1 MKRKVNINREKPSAE
16 EIRGRKDFHS
26 VLQQYQRS
34 AGTGGAPKSFFRSAG
49 FMGTAVALVLAS
61 VSVWAYLNY
70 SNSTVSNPL
79 PETKHIS
86 TTSSSTTDNAVAS
99 VSATPVKMHVA
110 PPLQNLDIPYQN
122 YKMDA
127 SKGGEFKSK
136 SGSRI
141 RIPRNAF
148 ADAKGTPLKGEVE
161 LRFRELKDPVD
172 FFLGGIPMSYDSAGV
187 RHQFESAGMIEL
199 LGYKDLKPVY
209 IIPGKKVEVDL
220 DTRYSGPSYSVYKF
234 DTSSC
239 NWTFIGKDKIR
250 HLDKND
256 LSESKASKTH
266 DAPLAFESMPE
277 IKSIDQKLETLKH
290 ECETKVSQLPAL
302 PSEPREPQKANA
314 SRKNF
319 NFDIDLT
326 EFPEM
331 KEFKSAVFEVGPENK
346 NFTNEAF
353 NTIWDD
359 AQIKE
364 GPKKGVNYWLHL
376 KKGVQTMDIV
386 AYPVFEGKKYGEVM
400 KTYKAELD
408 KYVTAHNQ
416 HLAAEK
422 QIRTGYEPTEK
433 ELEKNRHEL
442 ELAWKAQ
449 SGMKNENEEKA
460 AHVLRA
466 FELSGFG
473 IYSCDMPDVSIREAT
488 ASIRLKDKSGKLIPC
503 NTVFLVDG
511 SKNSLYTY
519 YQPVISAL
527 RFNPSSHN
535 MLWTVAGGKLYL
547 VRAKDFERITNH
559 SDSDVEMTEAD
570 QNIKDADA
578 VKAFMGI

>member
-16 EIRGRKDFHS
+16 EIRGRRDFNS

-34 AGTGGAPKSFFRSAG
+34 AGTGGASKSFFRSTG
-49 FMGTAVALVLAS
+49 FLVSVFAVALAS

-70 SNSTVSNPL
+70 NTNNL
-79 PETKHIS
+79 PDLLPASKHIS
-86 TTSSSTTDNAVAS
+86 ETPGSGPDNAVAS
-99 VSATPVKMHVA
+99 VAVVPVKMHVA
-110 PPLQNLDIPYQN
+110 PPLQKLDIPYQN

-127 SKGGEFKSK
+127 AKGGEFKSK
-136 SGSRI
+136 NGSRI
-141 RIPRNAF
+141 RIPKNAF
-148 ADAKGTPLKGEVE
+148 ADSKGAPLQGEVE
-161 LRFRELKDPVD
+161 LRFREFKDPVD

-209 IIPGKKVEVDL
+209 IIPGKKVEVEL

-234 DTSSC
+234 DTASC
-239 NWTFIGKDKIR
+239 NWTFIGKDKVR
-250 HLDKND
+250 HLDKNE
-256 LSESKASKTH
+256 LPEKAEKSKNTS
-266 DAPLAFESMPE
+266 LAFENLPE
-277 IKSIDQKLETLKH
+277 VKNIDQKLDALKH

-302 PSEPREPQKANA
+302 PAEPREPQKANS
-314 SRKNF
+314 SRKRF
-319 NFDIDLT
+319 DIDIDLT

-331 KEFKSAVFEVGPENK
+331 KEFKSAVFEVGTENK

-364 GPKKGVNYWLHL
+364 GPRKGVNYWLHL
-376 KKGVQTMDIV
+376 KKGIQTMDIV
-386 AYPVFEGKKYGEVM
+386 AYPVFEGKKYTEAM
-400 KTYKAELD
+400 KTYKAEQD
-408 KYVTAHNQ
+408 KYNTARNQ
-416 HLAAEK
+416 RLAAEK
-422 QIRTGYEPTEK
+422 QIRSGYEPK
-433 ELEKNRHEL
+433 VQELEKNRLEL
-442 ELAWKAQ
+442 EKAWKSQ
-449 SGMKNENEEKA
+449 SRMKNDNEQKT

-473 IYSCDMPDVSIREAT
+473 IFSCDMPDIAIREAM

-503 NTVFLVDG
+503 NTVFLVDA
-511 SKNSLYTY
+511 SRNSLYTY

-527 RFNPSSHN
+527 RFNPSSRN
-535 MLWTVAGGKLYL
+535 MLWTVADGKLYL
-547 VRAKDFERITNH
+547 VRPEDFKRITNH